1 MSGSASEEIT
11 LTLYVPETPDAS
23 NTVTDA
29 YVMNI
34 EISVSRVLMAVKTY

>member
-1 MSGSASEEIT
+1 MIGSALEEST

-29 YVMNI
+29 YVTKH
-34 EISVSRVLMAVKTY
+34 ED

>member
-1 MSGSASEEIT
+1 MTSSVLEEIT

-29 YVMNI
+29 YVTNMEINI
-34 EISVSRVLMAVKTY
+34 S